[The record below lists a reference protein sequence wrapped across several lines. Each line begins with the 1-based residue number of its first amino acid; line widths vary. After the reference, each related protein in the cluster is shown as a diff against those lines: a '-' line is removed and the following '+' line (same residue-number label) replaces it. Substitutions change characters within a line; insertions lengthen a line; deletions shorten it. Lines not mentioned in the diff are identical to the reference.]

1 MRSED
6 PVNYQILSFD
16 RSRVL
21 GTVESYSETHA
32 AEEWTRQ
39 THGELAMARLTY
51 DHGCRMFAWQ
61 AFDETQPG
69 YSGPLGGPFHVSP
82 KN

>member
-6 PVNYQILSFD
+6 PIYYQILSFD
-16 RSRVL
+16 RSQIL

-39 THGELAMARLTY
+39 AHGELAMACLTY
-51 DHGCRMFAWQ
+51 DHGRRMVVWQ
-61 AFDETQPG
+61 AFDERQPG
-69 YSGPLGGPFHVSP
+69 YSGPLGDPFQVSP
-82 KN
+82 EH